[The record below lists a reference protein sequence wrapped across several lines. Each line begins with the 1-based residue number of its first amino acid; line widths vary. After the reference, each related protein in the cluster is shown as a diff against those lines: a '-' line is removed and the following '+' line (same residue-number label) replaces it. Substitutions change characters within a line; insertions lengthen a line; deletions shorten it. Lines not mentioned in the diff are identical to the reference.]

1 MKWLGDASPVALG
14 KEAVRQYTADD
25 VGGMAAELTY
35 RFFLAMFPFFIF
47 LAALGGFAA
56 RALEVD
62 DPTGTVMDWIG
73 DALPADAAGVV
84 ETQLTEVIEGRDGGL
99 LSIGIIG
106 ALWAASGGISAF
118 IKATNRAYD
127 VSETRP
133 FYKRYGLALGI
144 TILAGLFV
152 VGAFLVF
159 FVTQFF
165 GQHIADRLGMGDGFT
180 TALDILRWPTV
191 ILLLMFGVGFM
202 YWIGPNIEGNKF
214 RLVTPGAVLFIVV
227 WVGATLLFGWYVGN
241 MGNYQA
247 TYGTLGGVVV
257 ALLWLYITSVVLIL
271 GAEVNAIVEERVNPE
286 LAQERRRKTALDG
299 GRPDSRQ
306 HTEDVPIDSPR
317 RKGFL
322 PDVPEEVEGR
332 SERVPEE
339 RALRGPHWE
348 QDDRRWGGRRE
359 RAEAERVSRGRP
371 SGRPFR
377 GSPQRLAR
385 VRERREER
393 AEEPTRGGRGSILP
407 ALVAMFV
414 AAVTARRMAR

>member
-1 MKWLGDASPVALG
+1 MKWLGDASPIALG

-35 RFFLAMFPFFIF
+35 RFFLALFPFFIF

-56 RALEVD
+56 RALNVD

-73 DALPADAAGVV
+73 DALPEDAAGVV
-84 ETQLTEVIEGRDGGL
+84 ETQLTQVIEGRDGGL

-106 ALWAASGGISAF
+106 ALWAASGGIAAF

-133 FYKRYGLALGI
+133 FYKKYALALGL
-144 TILAGLFV
+144 TILAGLFI

-159 FVTQFF
+159 FVTQFL
-165 GQHIADRLGMGDGFT
+165 GQQIADRLGMGSGFA
-180 TALDILRWPTV
+180 TALDIMRWPTV
-191 ILLLMFGVGFM
+191 IVLLMFGVAFM
-202 YWIGPNIEGNKF
+202 YWIAPNIEGNKF
-214 RLVTPGAVLFIVV
+214 RLVSPGAVLFIVV
-227 WVGATLLFGWYVGN
+227 WLVATLLFGWYVGN
-241 MGNYQA
+241 MGSYQA
-247 TYGTLGGVVV
+247 TYGALGGIVV
-257 ALLWLYITSVVLIL
+257 ALLWLYITSIVLIL
-271 GAEVNAIVEERVNPE
+271 GAEVNAIVEERLNPE

-299 GRPDSRQ
+299 GRQDSRQ
-306 HTEDVPIDSPR
+306 HTEDVPIDSRR

-348 QDDRRWGGRRE
+348 RDERARSGGRE
-359 RAEAERVSRGRP
+359 RAKAERMSRIG
-371 SGRPFR
+371 SGGRPFR

-385 VRERREER
+385 VRERREEQAEGPKRVGR
-393 AEEPTRGGRGSILP
+393 ASILP

-414 AAVTARRMAR
+414 TAVTARRMAR